1 MMDVTVIG
9 AGVIGAAV
17 AYYLSHYDC
26 RVTVLEKE
34 NDVAE
39 GTSIANSGIVHSG
52 HDPHSGTL
60 KARFNVEGNRM
71 YPQLCAHLNVVYRQT
86 GAFVVAVNAEEM

>member
-26 RVTVLEKE
+26 KVTVLEKE

-39 GTSIANSGIVHSG
+39 GTSIANSGIIPG
-52 HDPHSGTL
+52 MIRIRTP
-60 KARFNVEGNRM
+60 
-71 YPQLCAHLNVVYRQT
+71 
-86 GAFVVAVNAEEM
+86 